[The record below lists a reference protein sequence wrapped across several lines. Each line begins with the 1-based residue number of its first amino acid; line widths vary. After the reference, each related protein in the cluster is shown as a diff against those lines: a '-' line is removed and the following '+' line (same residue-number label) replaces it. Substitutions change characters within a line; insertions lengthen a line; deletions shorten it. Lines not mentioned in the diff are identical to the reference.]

1 MSYTGSLQAREDLL
15 ALAHQMGVLRA
26 RDLVAHGIARD
37 YLAPL
42 VVEGR
47 LKRVDRGLY
56 VLPEAVQSTHYPLAE
71 ATKRVPGGIICLH
84 SALAFHH
91 LTPHTSDE
99 IWVAMNRGTHHPK
112 TTTLPLHVLRFS
124 GLARSFGVEEHRID
138 GVQVRVYS
146 PAKTVADCFKFRYK
160 LGVEVALEALR
171 ETWYARRATLSDLW
185 EAAQVCRVTSVMR
198 PYLEMLGGS

>member
-1 MSYTGSLQAREDLL
+1 MPYVGSQQGREDLL

-42 VVEGR
+42 VVEGH

-56 VLPEAVQSTHYPLAE
+56 MLPEVVQSAHAPFVQ
-71 ATKRVPGGIICLH
+71 ATRRIPGGIICLH

-91 LTPHTSDE
+91 LTSQAPEE
-99 IWVAMNRGTHHPK
+99 IWVAIDRGTHQPK
-112 TTTLPLHVLRFS
+112 TTALPLHVLRFS
-124 GLARSFGVEEHRID
+124 GLARSFGVENHCVD
-138 GVQVRVYS
+138 GVPIRVYS

-160 LGVEVALEALR
+160 LGVEIAIEALR
-171 ETWYARRATLSDLW
+171 ETWFARRATLSDLW
-185 EAAQVCRVTSVMR
+185 TAAQICRVTSIMH
-198 PYLEMLGGS
+198 PYLEMLGGA